1 MPANLPPQYFEAERK
16 LKDAKTP
23 QEKVSIFEELLS
35 IVPKHKGTE
44 KLQAQLK
51 TKIAKL
57 RSEIQKRPTIAR
69 HGPTYR
75 IEKTGSGQVVL
86 IGPPNSGKSMLVKSI
101 SSANPEIGD
110 YPFTTRSPAPA
121 MMEYENIQIQ
131 LIDTPPVTPD
141 YLEVWHYELIK
152 DADGVLFLLDLASQD
167 SSVILESILARLKEK
182 KIELIPEEQSIP
194 AESPFFL
201 RRAIIV
207 ANKSDLPGAEG
218 NFSLLKKAL
227 EPKFNPLA
235 ISASRGDG
243 LEQLKKRIF
252 SLLHIIRVYSKAPG
266 KKAEFDAP
274 FTLKR
279 GSSVL
284 DMARAVHMDFARKLK
299 YARIWSKNKYQGQ
312 MVNRDHILEDE
323 DIIELHI

>member
-57 RSEIQKRPTIAR
+57 RSEIQKKPAIAK

-75 IEKTGSGQVVL
+75 IEKSGSGQVVL
-86 IGPPNSGKSMLVKSI
+86 IGPPNAGKSMLVKSI
-101 SSANPEIGD
+101 SNADPEIGD
-110 YPFTTRSPAPA
+110 YPFTTRNPAPA

-141 YLEVWHYELIK
+141 YLEVWHYELVK
-152 DADGVLFLLDLASQD
+152 DADGVLFILDLASQD
-167 SSVILESILARLKEK
+167 SSGVLEAILAKLREK

-194 AESPFFL
+194 LDSPFFL

-207 ANKSDLPGAEG
+207 ANKSDLPQAEE
-218 NFSLLKKAL
+218 NFNRLKKAL
-227 EPKFNPLA
+227 EPKFHPLA
-235 ISASRGDG
+235 ISASRGDN
-243 LEQLKKRIF
+243 LEQLKMRIF

-266 KKAEFDAP
+266 KKAEFEAP

-284 DMARAVHMDFARKLK
+284 DMAKAVHMDFARKLK
-299 YARIWSKNKYQGQ
+299 YARIWSKAKYQGQ

>member
-57 RSEIQKRPTIAR
+57 RSEIQKRPTIAK

-86 IGPPNSGKSMLVKSI
+86 IGPPNAGKSMLIKSI

-110 YPFTTRSPAPA
+110 YPFTTCSPAPA
-121 MMEYENIQIQ
+121 MMKYENIQIQ

-141 YLEVWHYELIK
+141 YLEVWHYELVK
-152 DADGVLFLLDLASQD
+152 DADGVLFILDLSNQD
-167 SSVILESILARLKEK
+167 STGIMESILTKLREK
-182 KIELIPEEQSIP
+182 KIELIPEEQTVS
-194 AESPFFL
+194 AESPLFS

-207 ANKSDLPGAEG
+207 ANKSDLPQAEE
-218 NFSLLKKAL
+218 NFSRLKKAL
-227 EPKFNPLA
+227 ESRFHPLA
-235 ISASRGDG
+235 ISASRGDN

-252 SLLHIIRVYSKAPG
+252 SILHIIRVYSKVPG
-266 KKAEFDAP
+266 KKVEFDSP

-284 DMARAVHMDFARKLK
+284 DMAKAVHMDFARKLK
-299 YARIWSKNKYQGQ
+299 YARIWSKTKYQGQ